1 MIAAAAPSASEAPTK
16 PRKNGEEA
24 RNECMGI
31 NRVSRLDRKYGHTVQ
46 HLFSILAPHLLPP
59 VAAAFRGS
67 RRAAPPVLF
76 RRSLVDAHIKYFSCT
91 PRRSP
96 FHFSALK
103 NMSDAAKL
111 TPMMQQ
117 YFEAKRGL
125 GKDTLLLFRLGDFF
139 EMFFEDAVIASKIL
153 GLTLTKRQD
162 HAMAGLPSVSLDN
175 HVTKLLAAG
184 KKVAICDQAEPA
196 KAGKLVRREITRIL
210 SPGTT
215 LAANQLDAAR
225 NHYLCALAHDKT
237 GLHAAWLDLSTGE
250 FRVATDPQ
258 IANLLPVLTAL
269 DPAEVLIIENE
280 RERWATA
287 PHDQTSVHALHAFAT
302 ARLVTE
308 LPGYH
313 FDTTTGAKTVMD
325 TLGVL
330 NLQGF
335 GLAHTHAALGPAG
348 ALVYY
353 ATENLRTKPE
363 NLRGLQEYR
372 SARTL
377 LLDPATLRN
386 LEIFSSSR
394 GARDG
399 SLLSAINR
407 TATAAGARLLERWL
421 AAPTLDLAEIHR
433 RQSLVGELLASP
445 SRLTSLRE
453 LLGSVRDIPRILGR
467 LQNRLR
473 NPRELGGIRDTLAQI
488 PTLHAELAAISA
500 SSSPSSGSQPSTS
513 GSQLSALSSQLQE
526 LPALRQ
532 LLASA
537 LADELPN
544 DLADGNYLRAGY
556 DARLDELRALTSGNK
571 TWLSDLERAEQERTG
586 IRSLK
591 VRFTNN
597 FGYYIEIT
605 KANLHLVPADYIRR
619 QTTVGGERYVTE
631 SLKQKEKEIFH
642 AEENA
647 AARELE
653 LFNAL
658 VATVVADSAALAATA
673 DALAELDVLAGWA
686 LLAREWEYCRP
697 VLDEGDVL
705 EIVEGR
711 HPVVEQMLRSP
722 DTAAPRGASA
732 GFVPNDT
739 LLACDDAQLALLT
752 GPNMAGKSTYI
763 RQIALITLLAHVGCW
778 VPAKS
783 CRIGLVD
790 RIFSRVGASDDLAR
804 GNSTF
809 MVEMNETANILNNA
823 TDRSLIILDEIG
835 RGTSTY
841 DGLSIAWAVVEHL
854 HRDPARGP
862 RTLFATHYQELTQL
876 SKHLP
881 RLRNFSVAVKEWN
894 DDIVFVRRVI
904 PGAADRSYGIQVA
917 RLAGLPL
924 SVIDR
929 AKTILAKLESDDT
942 AVTLPAPPT
951 AKPKKKISVTP
962 PDDSQMNLL

>member
-1 MIAAAAPSASEAPTK
+1 
-16 PRKNGEEA
+16 
-24 RNECMGI
+24 
-31 NRVSRLDRKYGHTVQ
+31 
-46 HLFSILAPHLLPP
+46 
-59 VAAAFRGS
+59 
-67 RRAAPPVLF
+67 
-76 RRSLVDAHIKYFSCT
+76 
-91 PRRSP
+91 
-96 FHFSALK
+96 
-103 NMSDAAKL
+103 MSDPKL

-117 YFEAKRGL
+117 YFEVKRGL
-125 GKDTLLLFRLGDFF
+125 PRDTLLLFRLGDFF
-139 EMFFEDAVIASKIL
+139 ELFFEDAVTASKLL
-153 GLTLTKRQD
+153 GLTLTKRQETP
-162 HAMAGLPSVSLDN
+162 MAGLPAHAIDNYVS
-175 HVTKLLAAG
+175 KLLAAG

-196 KAGKLVRREITRIL
+196 KAGKLVRRQLTRIL

-215 LAANQLDAAR
+215 LAANQLEAAR
-225 NHYLCALAHDKT
+225 NHYLAALALDKQ

-250 FRVATDPQ
+250 FQVASDAN

-269 DPAEVLIIENE
+269 DPAELLIVENE
-280 RERWATA
+280 RERWAVVPHEQTA
-287 PHDQTSVHALHAFAT
+287 VHALHAFCAE
-302 ARLVTE
+302 RLVSE

-313 FDTTTGAKTVMD
+313 FDTATGAKTVMD

-335 GLAHTHAALGPAG
+335 GLAHSHAGLGPAG

-353 ATENLRTKPE
+353 ATENLCAKPE

-372 SARTL
+372 SSKTL

-386 LEIFSSSR
+386 LEIFSSTRGSR
-394 GARDG
+394 EG
-399 SLLSAINR
+399 SLLYAMNR
-407 TATAAGARLLERWL
+407 TATPAGARLLERWL
-421 AAPTLDLAEIHR
+421 ASPTLELPEIQRRQAVVAELIAQPTRLAEVH
-433 RQSLVGELLASP
+433 
-445 SRLTSLRE
+445 E
-453 LLGSVRDIPRILGR
+453 LLGAVRDIPRILGR

-473 NPRELGGIRDTLAQI
+473 NPRELGGVRDTLAQI
-488 PTLHAELAAISA
+488 PPLRAALA
-500 SSSPSSGSQPSTS
+500 GF
-513 GSQLSALSSQLQE
+513 GVNLQLSSFAVQLQE
-526 LPALRQ
+526 LPELRQ
-532 LLASA
+532 LLTRA

-544 DLADGNYLRAGY
+544 DLGDGGYIRAAHDAELDRLRS
-556 DARLDELRALTSGNK
+556 LTSNNK
-571 TWLSDLERAEQERTG
+571 TWLSELERTEQERTG

-605 KANLHLVPADYIRR
+605 KANLHLVPPDYIRR

-631 SLKQKEKEIFH
+631 ALKQKEKEIFH

-647 AARELE
+647 LARELE
-653 LFNAL
+653 LFNQL
-658 VATVVADSAALAATA
+658 VAAVLDESIALAQTA
-673 DALAELDVLAGWA
+673 DALAEIDVLAGWA
-686 LLAREWEYCRP
+686 LLAREWDYARP
-697 VLDEGDVL
+697 VLEDSDFL

-711 HPVVEQMLRSP
+711 HPVVEQVLRAP
-722 DTAAPRGASA
+722 DTTLARGATA
-732 GFVPNDT
+732 AFVPNDT
-739 LLACDDAQLALLT
+739 VLSCDDAQIALLT

-763 RQIALITLLAHVGCW
+763 RQVALITLMAQVGCW

-809 MVEMNETANILNNA
+809 MVEMNETAYILSQHS
-823 TDRSLIILDEIG
+823 DRSLIILDEIG

-854 HRDPARGP
+854 HRDPERGP

-876 SKHLP
+876 EKHLP
-881 RLRNFSVAVKEWN
+881 RLRNYSVAVKEWN
-894 DDIVFVRRVI
+894 DDIVFLRRVV
-904 PGAADRSYGIQVA
+904 PGPADRSYGIQVA

-942 AVTLPAPPT
+942 SISLPAPQ
-951 AKPKKKISVTP
+951 AKPKKKITVTP
-962 PDDSQMNLL
+962 ADDSQLSLL

>member
-1 MIAAAAPSASEAPTK
+1 
-16 PRKNGEEA
+16 
-24 RNECMGI
+24 
-31 NRVSRLDRKYGHTVQ
+31 
-46 HLFSILAPHLLPP
+46 
-59 VAAAFRGS
+59 
-67 RRAAPPVLF
+67 
-76 RRSLVDAHIKYFSCT
+76 
-91 PRRSP
+91 
-96 FHFSALK
+96 
-103 NMSDAAKL
+103 MSDAKQ

-117 YFEAKRGL
+117 YFEVRRGL
-125 GKDTLLLFRLGDFF
+125 PRDTLLLFRLGDFF
-139 EMFFEDAVIASKIL
+139 ELFFDDAIAASKLL

-162 HAMAGLPSVSLDN
+162 HPMCGLPSAALDN
-175 HVTKLLAAG
+175 YVNKLLAAG

-196 KAGKLVRREITRIL
+196 KAGKLVRRQLTRIL

-215 LAANQLDAAR
+215 LAASQLDAAR
-225 NHYLCALAHDKT
+225 NHYLCALALDKH

-250 FRVATDPQ
+250 FKVATDAH

-269 DPAEVLIIENE
+269 DPAELLIIEGE
-280 RERWATA
+280 REKWQAA
-287 PHDQTSVHALHAFAT
+287 PHEQTAVHALHGFAT
-302 ARLVTE
+302 GRLVSE
-308 LPGYH
+308 LSGYH
-313 FDTTTGAKTVMD
+313 FETGTGAKTVID

-335 GLAHTHAALGPAG
+335 GLPHSHPALGPAG

-353 ATENLRTKPE
+353 ATENLCAKPE

-386 LEIFSSSR
+386 LEVFASAR
-394 GARDG
+394 GTREG
-399 SLLSAINR
+399 TLLGAINR

-421 AAPTLDLAEIHR
+421 AAPTLDLAELNR
-433 RQSLVGELLASP
+433 RQALVGELREQSSHL
-445 SRLTSLRE
+445 LSLRD
-453 LLGSVRDIPRILGR
+453 LLVNIRDIPRILGR

-473 NPRELGGIRDTLAQI
+473 NPRELGGIRDTLAQL
-488 PTLHAELAAISA
+488 PALKSELSGFG
-500 SSSPSSGSQPSTS
+500 SGSHLST
-513 GSQLSALSSQLQE
+513 LNSQLQE

-532 LLASA
+532 LLQSA

-544 DLADGNYLRAGY
+544 DLADGNYIRTGY
-556 DARLDELRALTSGNK
+556 DAELDRLRSLTTDNK
-571 TWLSDLERAEQERTG
+571 TWLSDLERTEQERTG

-591 VRFTNN
+591 VRFTIN
-597 FGYYIEIT
+597 FGYYIEVT
-605 KANLHLVPADYIRR
+605 KANLHLVPSDYIRR

-631 SLKQKEKEIFH
+631 SLRQKEKEIFH

-647 AARELE
+647 SARELE
-653 LFNAL
+653 LFNQL
-658 VATVVADSAALAATA
+658 VATALDDSIALAQTA

-686 LLAREWEYCRP
+686 LLAREWDYCRP
-697 VLDEGDVL
+697 ALDEGNVL
-705 EIVEGR
+705 EIVDGR
-711 HPVVEQMLRSP
+711 HPVVEQMLKTP
-722 DTAAPRGASA
+722 DATLARGSTTA
-732 GFVPNDT
+732 FVPNDT
-739 LLACDDAQLALLT
+739 LLACDDAQIALLT

-763 RQIALITLLAHVGCW
+763 RQVALITLLAQIGSW
-778 VPAKS
+778 VPAKR
-783 CRIGLVD
+783 CRVGLVD

-854 HRDPARGP
+854 HRDADRGP

-876 SKHLP
+876 DKHLP

-894 DDIVFVRRVI
+894 DEIVFVRRVVS
-904 PGAADRSYGIQVA
+904 GAADRSYGIQVA

-929 AKTILAKLESDDT
+929 AKTILGKLESDDT
-942 AVTLPAPPT
+942 SVSVPSPQ
-951 AKPKKKISVTP
+951 AKPKKKITVAP
-962 PDDSQMNLL
+962 VDDSQLNLL